1 MAADILTTLAT
12 WSTTEGSNLPIGST
26 AISTNLDDN
35 LRMIQSVVRYT
46 MASDT
51 IASATTTDL
60 GTKESQYLTVSGTTT
75 ITGLGTISAG
85 ITKYVTFSGALILTH
100 NATSLI
106 LPGAANITT
115 AAGDTGRFLSLG
127 SGNWKCLN
135 FTLASGRA
143 VVSSPQMSDGT
154 VSLPGMPFVSDL
166 DSGIYRI
173 GANNWALAANGAK
186 VLEIAT
192 TGASVTGAL
201 TNTTSVGLGPSSTAI
216 VVSAAGAV
224 TVAPTSGQSTTFTAP
239 SGNFIVNGTATTGGS
254 VSLTAGAGQAVTIAG
269 SVNTGASNAGA
280 VNISGGTTATG
291 AGGPIV
297 ITPGYSTTNQVGN
310 DLSFVLP
317 GTTTASN
324 ALFTSSAAF
333 YKIVGQ
339 SKHIHVIN
347 ASNTPTITS
356 GGGTSPTIA
365 GSDNAFRIVVGTGGS
380 ASTVTVTFN
389 TAWANAPMAVAN
401 HQGALLPLRCVTTTT
416 TCVIDAASA
425 FTASGSIDV
434 ICIGRE

>member
-1 MAADILTTLAT
+1 MAADVATTLAS
-12 WSTTEGSNLPIGST
+12 WSITESSNAPTGST

-51 IASATTTDL
+51 IASVTTCDL

-127 SGNWKCLN
+127 SGNWKCLSY
-135 FTLASGRA
+135 TKASGLA
-143 VVSSPQMSDGT
+143 TVSIAQMSDGT
-154 VSLPGMPFVSDL
+154 VSLPGLPFASDL

-173 GANNWALAANGAK
+173 GANNWALAAAGAK

-192 TGASVTGAL
+192 TGATVTGAL
-201 TNTTSVGLGPSSTAI
+201 NNTAAVGLGPSSTAI

-224 TVAPTSGQSTTFTAP
+224 TIAPTSGQNTNFTAP
-239 SGNFIVNGTATTGGS
+239 SGTFRVNGTATTGGT
-254 VSLTAGAGQAVTIAG
+254 VWLTSGIGNGVILEG
-269 SVNTGASNAGA
+269 SPNTGAGTAGD
-280 VNISGGTTATG
+280 ISILGGDTGTGTPGAISLTTG
-291 AGGPIV
+291 AATTSGTGGGIN
-297 ITPGYSTTNQVGN
+297 ILLSGATTPGSMRIGST
-310 DLSFVLP
+310 SY
-317 GTTTASN
+317 
-324 ALFTSSAAF
+324 F
-333 YKIVGQ
+333 YKFVGLGR
-339 SKHIHVIN
+339 HIHVIDSGN
-347 ASNTPTITS
+347 VPTIAS
-356 GGGTSPTIA
+356 GGGTTPSIVGT
-365 GSDNAFRIVVGTGGS
+365 DNAFRVTVGTGGT
-380 ASTVTVTFN
+380 ASTVTITFA
-389 TAWANAPMAVAN
+389 TAWTNAPMVVAS
-401 HQGALLPLRCVTTTT
+401 HQGAVLPLKCAASTTQ
-416 TCVIDAASA
+416 VQIDASSA
-425 FTASGSIDV
+425 FTAGSAIDV

>member
-1 MAADILTTLAT
+1 MAADILATLAT

-127 SGNWKCLN
+127 SGNWKCLAFN
-135 FTLASGRA
+135 LASGRA

-154 VSLPGMPFVSDL
+154 VSLPGMPFASDL

-173 GANNWALAANGAK
+173 GANNWGLVAGGTK
-186 VLEIAT
+186 IVDIAT
-192 TGASVTGAL
+192 TGAAVTGTLSNTGAATFGPSGMFAINAAGALTVTGASVQNI
-201 TNTTSVGLGPSSTAI
+201 TFTTA
-216 VVSAAGAV
+216 SAAFLIGG
-224 TVAPTSGQSTTFTAP
+224 TS
-239 SGNFIVNGTATTGGS
+239 TTGGAIGLTAGMGQS
-254 VSLTAGAGQAVTIAG
+254 AEIAGGSTTGAGTAGAGSIRGGLTQTGVAGAVQITAGHSTTSQVGSSIQLNLPGSTTPG
-269 SVNTGASNAGA
+269 SVNVVSTSAFYQIDGAS
-280 VNISGGTTATG
+280 
-291 AGGPIV
+291 
-297 ITPGYSTTNQVGN
+297 
-310 DLSFVLP
+310 
-317 GTTTASN
+317 
-324 ALFTSSAAF
+324 
-333 YKIVGQ
+333 
-339 SKHIHVIN
+339 KHVHVYDS
-347 ASNTPTITS
+347 SNTPTITS
-356 GGGTSPTIA
+356 GGGTTPSIA

-389 TAWANAPMAVAN
+389 KAWTNAPMAFAN

-416 TCVIDAASA
+416 TVVIDAASA

-434 ICIGRE
+434 FCIGRI

>member
-127 SGNWKCLN
+127 SGNWKCLSFN
-135 FTLASGRA
+135 LASGRA

-154 VSLPGMPFVSDL
+154 VSLPGMPFASDL

-173 GANNWALAANGAK
+173 GANNWAMAANGAK
-186 VLEIAT
+186 VLEISTAGVGI
-192 TGASVTGAL
+192 TGTL
-201 TNTTSVGLGPSSTAI
+201 TNSSTATLGPSSNV
-216 VVSAAGAV
+216 VVSSAGAL
-224 TVAPTSGQSTTFTAP
+224 TFNPSSGQHINFTPNGAA
-239 SGNFIVNGTATTGGS
+239 FIINGTATTGGQ
-254 VSLTAGAGQAVTIAG
+254 VNINAGAGQPLNISA
-269 SVNTGASNAGA
+269 SVNTGAGNAGA
-280 VNISGGTTATG
+280 LAITGGTTPTG
-291 AGGPIV
+291 LGGA
-297 ITPGYSTTNQVGN
+297 ITITSGYSTTSGVGRDIQVTLAGA
-310 DLSFVLP
+310 
-317 GTTTASN
+317 TTPANLNISST
-324 ALFTSSAAF
+324 ALF
-333 YKIVGQ
+333 YKFVGLGR
-339 SKHIHVIN
+339 HIHVVDSGN
-347 ASNTPTITS
+347 VPTISS
-356 GGGTSPTIA
+356 GGGTTPSIVGT
-365 GSDNAFRIVVGTGGS
+365 DNAFRITVGTGGS
-380 ASTVTVTFN
+380 ASTVTVTFA
-389 TAWANAPMAVAN
+389 TAWANAPMVVAS
-401 HQGALLPLRCVTTTT
+401 HQGAVLALKCAATTTT
-416 TCVIDAASA
+416 VQIDASSA
-425 FTASGSIDV
+425 FTAGGAIDV

>member
-12 WSTTEGSNLPIGST
+12 WSTTQGSNMPIGST

-127 SGNWKCLN
+127 SGNWKCLSFN
-135 FTLASGRA
+135 LASGRA
-143 VVSSPQMSDGT
+143 VISSPQMSDGT
-154 VSLPGMPFVSDL
+154 VSLPGLPFASDL

-173 GANNWALAANGAK
+173 GANNWALAAAGAK

-192 TGASVTGAL
+192 TGASVTGTL
-201 TNTTSVGLGPSSTAI
+201 
-216 VVSAAGAV
+216 SASGAV
-224 TVAPTSGQSTTFTAP
+224 TASA
-239 SGNFIVNGTATTGGS
+239 A
-254 VSLTAGAGQAVTIAG
+254 LTAGPSGCFKIDADGSMTFNAPAASGDSRINTDANLLEIYGHSTGGGRISMASTNVSMYAGNNIPYYLICQGTG
-269 SVNTGASNAGA
+269 SINLSANGVGDGLRFTANTGHLT
-280 VNISGGTTATG
+280 VVE
-291 AGGPIV
+291 V
-297 ITPGYSTTNQVGN
+297 IG
-310 DLSFVLP
+310 
-317 GTTTASN
+317 
-324 ALFTSSAAF
+324 
-333 YKIVGQ
+333 K
-339 SKHIHVIN
+339 
-347 ASNTPTITS
+347 PTITS
-356 GGGTSPTIA
+356 GSGSPAGTIVGTDQAFKVTLGTSP
-365 GSDNAFRIVVGTGGS
+365 GTSLVIG
-380 ASTVTVTFN
+380 FN
-389 TAWANAPMAVAN
+389 HTWANAPMVFPRINANINCWVSAVSTTS
-401 HQGALLPLRCVTTTT
+401 VTITF
-416 TCVIDAASA
+416 ASA
-425 FTASGSIDV
+425 PSTSDIV
-434 ICIGRE
+434 TVWCIGYQAT